1 MGPKAPTLAPKIRA
15 SSTECCQ
22 ICPLSIYGQNP
33 RLCDKDGAGLRLGI
47 TWTQKVH
54 LTPNDD
60 LQDTPPDC
68 RGLWRNWS
76 TAAKWHKNK
85 GLTPLQ
91 TVNLCN
97 HQLQGLIL
105 SSHYQR
111 LESPTDTGHRLHH
124 HRGVPGKSGIPQIM
138 PLDDDTPVYSFNHAH
153 TTLLL
158 GCTDFTQGFRH
169 SNLDS
174 NPSPGWWWWCNV
186 HDPWWT

>member
-1 MGPKAPTLAPKIRA
+1 MALYSENTI
-15 SSTECCQ
+15 
-22 ICPLSIYGQNP
+22 
-33 RLCDKDGAGLRLGI
+33 AGFRLGI

-54 LTPNDD
+54 LTANDD
-60 LQDTPPDC
+60 LQDTPQDC
-68 RGLWRNWS
+68 RGLWRNWI
-76 TAAKWHKNK
+76 TTAKWHKNQ

-124 HRGVPGKSGIPQIM
+124 HIGVPGKSGIPQIM
-138 PLDDDTPVYSFNHAH
+138 PLDDETPVYSFNHAH
-153 TTLLL
+153 TTFLL

-174 NPSPGWWWWCNV
+174 NPSPGWWWW
-186 HDPWWT
+186 WW